1 MPHYKA
7 ICRADFSH
15 RVSTRLDEQGLY
27 WFTGGL
33 VEVDSSRRRHH
44 LEVDATDREEALHLV
59 RKAIEAAGGDA
70 GDLNI
75 V

>member
-1 MPHYKA
+1 MPRYKA

-15 RVSTRLDEQGLY
+15 GVSTRLDEQGLY

-33 VEVDSSRRRHH
+33 MDGASGRRRHH
-44 LEVDATDREEALHLV
+44 LEVEAADRDEALDV
-59 RKAIEAAGGDA
+59 IRKAIEVAGGDA
-70 GDLNI
+70 RDLSI